1 MNKPIAKDVYGDSGA
16 DLGSLQHPSM
26 PTALGHE
33 ADNLDSESEPL
44 SCCGW
49 PLDDDGFCHGCWEHC
64 L

>member
-1 MNKPIAKDVYGDSGA
+1 MSKVPQGKQEGLHMATQST
-16 DLGSLQHPSM
+16 LSE
-26 PTALGHE
+26 TASTVAIKSIPE
-33 ADNLDSESEPL
+33 V